1 MTPQRRSPFGVIG
14 LNWGLNWGLI
24 WGLIWF
30 IGLLSAGC
38 AAIQAAEHPA
48 ALPPAEGGIERG
60 DLLYAIPRTPDRVRK
75 AALAYEGAA
84 QQRDQAYRGFWMAA
98 RAYVWL
104 AQYAQEER
112 AQQEKDIA
120 SAVDL
125 GRRAVAAV
133 PKRAEGHYY
142 LAAALG
148 LFSQFHS
155 VMNHLPEMARE
166 GMLAAAIDPM
176 IDHAGPDRLLGSLYG
191 FAPEPPIS
199 IGDQDKGLG
208 LLRLAVKLAPDE
220 PENHVRL
227 AELLAAMGDRTEAKR
242 QLQTALFLDSS
253 GNDPTETL
261 AWQLDAKKLWE
272 KLK

>member
-1 MTPQRRSPFGVIG
+1 MKQC
-14 LNWGLNWGLI
+14 LWGLI
-24 WGLIWF
+24 WI
-30 IGLLSAGC
+30 IGLLAVGC
-38 AAIQAAEHPA
+38 ASIPAAERPA

-60 DLLYAIPRTPDRVRK
+60 DLFYAIPRTPARVRT
-75 AALAYEGAA
+75 AALAYEGASKR
-84 QQRDQAYRGFWMAA
+84 RDQTFRGLWMAA

-104 AQYAQEER
+104 AQYAQEDR

-148 LFSQFHS
+148 LFSQAHS
-155 VMNHLPEMARE
+155 AINHLTETARE
-166 GMLAAAIDPM
+166 GELAAAIDPT
-176 IDHAGPDRLLGSLYG
+176 IDHAGPYRLLGSLFG

-199 IGDQDKGLG
+199 IGDQDKGLE
-208 LLRLAVKLAPDE
+208 LLRQAVTLAPDDPENHLRLAQ
-220 PENHVRL
+220 
-227 AELLAAMGDRTEAKR
+227 LLAAMGKPAEAKR
-242 QLQTALFLDSS
+242 QLQTALFLDNS

-261 AWQLDAKKLWE
+261 AWQTEAQTLWE
-272 KLK
+272 KIR

>member
-1 MTPQRRSPFGVIG
+1 MTLRHRSPFGLIS
-14 LNWGLNWGLI
+14 LI
-24 WGLIWF
+24 WGLIWI
-30 IGLLSAGC
+30 IGLLAAGC
-38 AAIQAAEHPA
+38 ASIPAAERPA
-48 ALPPAEGGIERG
+48 SLPPAEGGIERG
-60 DLLYAIPRTPDRVRK
+60 NLFYAIPRSPDRVRK

-84 QQRDQAYRGFWMAA
+84 QQRDQAYRGCWMAA
-98 RAYVWL
+98 RAYAWL
-104 AQYAQEER
+104 VQYASEDR

-125 GRRAVAAV
+125 SRRAVAAA

-142 LAAALG
+142 LAVSLG
-148 LFSQFHS
+148 LFSQLHAVS
-155 VMNHLPEMARE
+155 NHLPEMVRE
-166 GMLAAAIDPM
+166 GALAAAIDPT

-199 IGDQDKGLG
+199 IGDQDKGLEY
-208 LLRLAVKLAPDE
+208 LRLAVKLAPDE

-227 AELLAAMGDRTEAKR
+227 AELLAAMGDRVEAKR

-261 AWQLDAKKLWE
+261 AWQLDAKKLWG

>member
-1 MTPQRRSPFGVIG
+1 MKPWRRR
-14 LNWGLNWGLI
+14 LI
-24 WGLIWF
+24 VMF
-30 IGLLSAGC
+30 GLLAAGC
-38 AAIQAAEHPA
+38 ASIPAAERPA
-48 ALPPAEGGIERG
+48 SLPPAEGGIVRG
-60 DLLYAIPRTPDRVRK
+60 DLFYAIPRSPDHVRK

-84 QQRDQAYRGFWMAA
+84 QRRDQAYRGFWMAA

-104 AQYAQEER
+104 VQYAQEDR

-125 GRRAVAAV
+125 SRRAVAAA

-155 VMNHLPEMARE
+155 VRNHLPEMARE
-166 GMLAAAIDPM
+166 GALAAAIDPT

-199 IGDQDKGLG
+199 IGDQDKGLA
-208 LLRLAVKLAPDE
+208 LLRLAVNLAPDE

-227 AELLAAMGDRTEAKR
+227 AELLASMGDRTEAKR
-242 QLQTALFLDSS
+242 QLQTALFLDNS

-261 AWQLDAKKLWE
+261 AWQLDAKTLWE
-272 KLK
+272 KLR

>member
-1 MTPQRRSPFGVIG
+1 MRRWPLGSP
-14 LNWGLNWGLI
+14 
-24 WGLIWF
+24 
-30 IGLLSAGC
+30 LLLALLLAGC
-38 AAIQAAEHPA
+38 ASIPAAVRPA

-60 DLLYAIPRTPDRVRK
+60 DLFYAIPRTPDRVRK
-75 AALAYEGAA
+75 AALSYEGAA
-84 QQRDQAYRGFWMAA
+84 QRRDQAYRGLWMAA

-104 AQYAQEER
+104 AQYAQEDR

-125 GRRAVAAV
+125 GRRAVAAA
-133 PKRAEGHYY
+133 PRRAEGHYY

-148 LFSQFHS
+148 LFSQLHS

-166 GMLAAAIDPM
+166 GELAAAIDPT

-199 IGDQDKGLG
+199 LGDQDKGLEF
-208 LLRLAVKLAPDE
+208 LRQAVKLAPDE
-220 PENHVRL
+220 PENHFRL
-227 AELLAAMGDRTEAKR
+227 AELLAAMGDRAEAKR
-242 QLQTALFLDSS
+242 QLQTALFLDNS

-261 AWQLDAKKLWE
+261 AWQTEAKRLWE
-272 KLK
+272 KIK